1 MRMVQVTELTWVD
14 ADGINSV
21 KSYGVD
27 KCLVT
32 FKKGGKD
39 IFFVSAA
46 TMLDLIKKDKKK

>member
-1 MRMVQVTELTWVD
+1 MVKVTELTWID
-14 ADGINSV
+14 ADGVNSV
-21 KSYGVD
+21 KSYGAD

-46 TMLDLIKKDKKK
+46 TMLNLIKKEPKK